1 MDPELDAHSG
11 SDAQAG
17 ARWPD
22 APGNPRIIPWKPPLS
37 VELQAELPQ
46 YHVHEVLG
54 RGGMGVVYRGWQK
67 TLERYVAIKV
77 LPADVDDSDGTDG
90 RNFVERF
97 KQEAKTM
104 ARLSHPA
111 IVPVYD
117 AGETS
122 SGLLYFVM
130 ELVEGTDV
138 DHLVRSNGPL
148 APEHAL
154 AIASNV
160 CDALDYAHKHGVIH
174 RDIKASN
181 VMINTEGRV
190 MVTDFGVA
198 KVGNYDL
205 ARQTQGLILGTPEY
219 MAPEQRD
226 GAADHRSDIYSVGVL
241 LYEMLT
247 GRLPL
252 GAFDPPSHKAPVD
265 TRLDQVVIK
274 ALQQEPDRRYQ
285 RASEMRVDVERIRTS
300 TLQALGDGVS
310 GLEPIISDLTPR
322 SPSALFVRSSNVTSP
337 PPNPSAQT
345 SVTEVLGVPEEEEAP
360 EEVMPQRRWHALH
373 RVWLSAAL
381 FMLLAAGCFITWS
394 AARQPLSFTT
404 VVKPGPNPI
413 PEEAIGWVSQWKGDG
428 TAADTQ
434 GRHDGVLIGGAS
446 YAAGREGMAFSL
458 PGGNSEVL
466 VPSSPAWDLGKNDFS
481 IELWASFLG
490 NDKAAQALV
499 ACDEGAGHSRKWI
512 FGYADGA
519 LRWHTEGSK
528 PELINSAP
536 VHIDPGR
543 WYHLALVR
551 SSDELRFYV
560 NGEEISRA
568 VSSVPTP
575 NPNAPLTIGNAEDKF
590 PFRGLLSDVRIYSRS
605 LKGAEIGR

>member
-1 MDPELDAHSG
+1 MDAEHDARSG
-11 SDAQAG
+11 SDAG
-17 ARWPD
+17 VGWSVD
-22 APGNPRIIPWKPPLS
+22 SVGSPRIIPWKPPLS

-54 RGGMGVVYRGWQK
+54 RGGMGVVYRGWQ
-67 TLERYVAIKV
+67 TSLERYVAIKV
-77 LPADVDDSDGTDG
+77 LPADVDDSDGADG

-117 AGETS
+117 AGETN

-198 KVGNYDL
+198 KVGNQDL
-205 ARQTQGLILGTPEY
+205 ARHTQGGLIFGTPEY

-247 GRLPL
+247 GRLPQ
-252 GAFDPPSHKAPVD
+252 GIFDPPSHKAPMD
-265 TRLDQVVIK
+265 SRLDEVVTK

-300 TLQALGDGVS
+300 TIQALGHEAS
-310 GLEPIISDLTPR
+310 GLEPIVSDLTPR
-322 SPSALFVRSSNVTSP
+322 SPSSHFARSSYVTAP
-337 PPNPSAQT
+337 PPNASPEPSA
-345 SVTEVLGVPEEEEAP
+345 TEVLDAP
-360 EEVMPQRRWHALH
+360 EPSNTASRGAHRLWLATAFLILLTVGALI
-373 RVWLSAAL
+373 L
-381 FMLLAAGCFITWS
+381 WS
-394 AARQPLSFTT
+394 AARQPLSFTST
-404 VVKPGPNPI
+404 VKPVENPMP
-413 PEEAIGWVSQWKGDG
+413 PESIGWISEWKGDG
-428 TAADTQ
+428 SPADSQ
-434 GRHDGVLIGGAS
+434 GQHDGLLTGGAS
-446 YAAGREGMAFSL
+446 YAAGRQGLAFSF
-458 PGGNSEVL
+458 PEGGGALMAPNSQ
-466 VPSSPAWDLGKNDFS
+466 AWDFGKSDFS
-481 IELWASFLG
+481 MEMWASFASVDG
-490 NDKAAQALV
+490 AAQALV
-499 ACDEGAGHSRKWI
+499 ACDEGAGRAAKWI
-512 FGYADGA
+512 FGYADGK
-519 LRWHTEGSK
+519 LRWRTENPK
-528 PELINSAP
+528 TELVNSAP
-536 VHIDPGR
+536 FHIEPGQ

-551 SSDELRFYV
+551 SGAELTFYV

-568 VSSVPTP
+568 HWSGAMPH
-575 NPNAPLTIGNAEDKF
+575 PNAPLTIGNAEDKF
-590 PFRGLLSDVRIYSRS
+590 PFHGLLSDVRIYSRS
-605 LKGAEIGR
+605 LRGDEIRALIP